1 MKRSKAYRQASEQID
16 RERLYS
22 PSEAVTIA
30 KTNQVTKFDP
40 TVEVALRLGV
50 DPRKQDQMV
59 RGTVNLPNGT
69 GKTARVLVF
78 ATGDRAEAARAAGAD
93 LVGSDDLI
101 ERVQGGFL
109 DFDAVVA
116 TPDLMG
122 KVGRLGRVLGPR
134 GLMPNPK
141 TGTVTADVAKAVTDI
156 KGGKIEFRVDKNGNL
171 HFVIGKASFA
181 PAALLENYAAALDEV
196 IRLKPAAAR
205 GRYLKKITVTTSMG
219 PGIPVDPNQT
229 RNLTDELAEASA

>member
-1 MKRSKAYRQASEQID
+1 MKRSKAYRKATDLIES
-16 RERLYS
+16 RLYS
-22 PSEAVTIA
+22 PAEAVA
-30 KTNQVTKFDP
+30 LARKTSSTKFDP

-50 DPRKQDQMV
+50 DPRKADQMV

-78 ATGDRAEAARAAGAD
+78 ASGDRAEEARAAGAEH
-93 LVGSDDLI
+93 VGTDDLI
-101 ERVQGGFL
+101 ERIQGGWL

-141 TGTVTADVAKAVTDI
+141 TGTVTADVARAVTEI
-156 KGGKIEFRVDKNGNL
+156 KGGKIEFRVDRHANL
-171 HFVIGKASFA
+171 HFVIGKASFTDR
-181 PAALLENYAAALDEV
+181 ALVENYAAAIDEV
-196 IRLKPAAAR
+196 VRLKPAAAK
-205 GRYLKKITVTTSMG
+205 GRYLKKATITTTMG
-219 PGIPVDPNQT
+219 PGIPVDPGMT
-229 RNLTDELAEASA
+229 RGLADDLEPAAS

>member
-1 MKRSKAYRQASEQID
+1 MKRSKSYRQAAEQID

-22 PSEAVTIA
+22 PAEAVGIA
-30 KTNQVTKFDP
+30 KAEKVTKFDP
-40 TVEVALRLGV
+40 TVEEALRLAAA
-50 DPRKQDQMV
+50 PRKQNQMV

-78 ATGDRAEAARAAGAD
+78 ANGDRAEEARAAGAD
-93 LVGSDDLI
+93 FVGSDDLI

-141 TGTVTADVAKAVTDI
+141 TGTVTPDVARAVNEI
-156 KGGKIEFRVDKNGNL
+156 KGGKIEFRVDRHGNL
-171 HFVIGKASFA
+171 HFIIGKASFDKK
-181 PAALLENYAAALDEV
+181 ALLENYAAAIDEV
-196 IRLKPAAAR
+196 IRLKPAAAK
-205 GRYLKKITVTTSMG
+205 GRYLKKITFTTTMG
-219 PGIPVDPNQT
+219 PGIPVDPSKT
-229 RNLTDELAEASA
+229 RGFFDEESSAAS

>member
-1 MKRSKAYRQASEQID
+1 MKRSKAYREASEQID
-16 RERLYS
+16 RDRLYS
-22 PSEAVTIA
+22 PAEAVTMA
-30 KTNQVTKFDP
+30 KANQVTKFDP

-78 ATGDRAEAARAAGAD
+78 ATGDRAEEARAAGAD
-93 LVGSDDLI
+93 IVGSDELI

-156 KGGKIEFRVDKNGNL
+156 KGGKIEFRIDRHGNL
-171 HFVIGKASFA
+171 HFVIGKASFDDR
-181 PAALLENYAAALDEV
+181 ALVENYAAAMDEV
-196 IRLKPAAAR
+196 VRLKPAAAK
-205 GRYLKKITVTTSMG
+205 GRYLRKITFSTTMG
-219 PGIPVDPNQT
+219 PGIPVDPNKT
-229 RNLTDELAEASA
+229 RGFFDEEGAPA